1 MKTTASIGTILLALA
16 CLLQPVKA
24 STIEVFSFS
33 FENASVGAL
42 TAPASETATGVSATW
57 TTPNAGIENL
67 GSPFGNAGM
76 VRYFS
81 DTTYQSIAF
90 TTSDSLNI
98 TGLSFWYQGNTNS
111 YPTAPSYTVSALFD
125 GLSLGTFTN
134 SESNVPF
141 QVTLTGP
148 GVVSAGSH
156 ELRWIA
162 PAFTGG
168 LNSGTDYMALN
179 DIVLSAEVA
188 PAPPAEVPEFGGS
201 PIGALIAALGWL
213 AARKKI

>member
-1 MKTTASIGTILLALA
+1 MKTIASIGMSLLALA
-16 CLLQPVKA
+16 CLLQPAKA
-24 STIEVFSFS
+24 GTISVFQFS

-42 TAPASETATGVSATW
+42 NAPASETAAGVSATW
-57 TTPNAGIENL
+57 TTPNVGIENL
-67 GSPFGNAGM
+67 GSPLGNAGLI
-76 VRYFS
+76 RGFS
-81 DTTYQSIAF
+81 STTYQSIAF
-90 TTSDSLNI
+90 TTSEAMDI
-98 TGLSFWYQGNTNS
+98 TSLSFWYQGNTNS

-162 PAFTGG
+162 PTFTEG

-179 DIVLSAEVA
+179 DIVLNAEVA
-188 PAPPAEVPEFGGS
+188 PEPPASVPEFGGS

-213 AARKKI
+213 AAKKKS